1 MSDRSDTAKVLTTL
15 LALLI
20 CTAIVPIVLQ
30 FKLAQREL
38 QLEFVNAIMPYV
50 AIAVLIL
57 AAIIS
62 AIAIADIMRTKLGE
76 RKRDKK

>member
-1 MSDRSDTAKVLTTL
+1 MPDRSDTAKVLTTL

-20 CTAIVPIVLQ
+20 CVALVPIVLQ

-50 AIAVLIL
+50 IIAVLIL
-57 AAIIS
+57 VTIVS